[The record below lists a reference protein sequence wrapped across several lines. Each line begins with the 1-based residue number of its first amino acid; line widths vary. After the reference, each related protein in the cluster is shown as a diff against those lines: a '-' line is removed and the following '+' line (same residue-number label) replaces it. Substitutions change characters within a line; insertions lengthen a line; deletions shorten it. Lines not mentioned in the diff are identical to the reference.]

1 MKKIMHE
8 FYTLTLNIYRYIL
21 VHMYSDLCHQ
31 IGVQEVLRTVHQ
43 TGGRD
48 GVGTKMHGNE
58 KVGRQKSSTILHT
71 SHNCTTFSFLGK

>member
-31 IGVQEVLRTVHQ
+31 TGVQEVLRAVHQ
-43 TGGRD
+43 TGG
-48 GVGTKMHGNE
+48 TNLHGNE